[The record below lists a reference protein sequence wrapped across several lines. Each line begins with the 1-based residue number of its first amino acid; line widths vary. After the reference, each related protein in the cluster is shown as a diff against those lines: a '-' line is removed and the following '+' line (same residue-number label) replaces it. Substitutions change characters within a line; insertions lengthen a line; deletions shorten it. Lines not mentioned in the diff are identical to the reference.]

1 MRKAEHVIYP
11 GYIVVG
17 LLPLL
22 YVRRL
27 NARLVVYEEEGHALQ
42 DQMLAILSLSFERVM
57 NICKADVQ
65 VDDRIVGIQRVCSK
79 EVI

>member
-1 MRKAEHVIYP
+1 
-11 GYIVVG
+11 VG

>member
-1 MRKAEHVIYP
+1 
-11 GYIVVG
+11 
-17 LLPLL
+17 
-22 YVRRL
+22 
-27 NARLVVYEEEGHALQ
+27 
-42 DQMLAILSLSFERVM
+42 LSFERVM